1 MRAARVPSR
10 SGSGLMR
17 TLWGLAAVVATWGSP
32 ASGAEVQVA
41 NAAEFR
47 AAVAGAGP
55 GTKILLAGGAY
66 GAGFHFAN
74 LRGVEG
80 SPVVIKAADPANPPV
95 FSGGNLGIHFSAPAH
110 LVLEG
115 LLFTNLAQNGLNIDD
130 GGRVDEPASTR
141 GVSLRGLRIAD
152 VGSDGNHDGVKL
164 SGVWNFEVVDCVVER
179 WGTRGGSGIDMVGC
193 HQGLI
198 SGNTIRH
205 NPPGPPNCTGVQAK
219 GGSSGVV
226 IRGNRFEHAGGR
238 SLNLGGS
245 TGIPYF
251 RPQVAQGGIHAEARD
266 LVVEGNTIV
275 GSMAAI
281 GFVGVDGAVV
291 RFNTIE
297 RPGRW
302 AVRILQENTVEGFV
316 PSRNGKFTDNTVLFQ
331 AGEMQGGAVNVG
343 GGTNPGSFEFARNWW
358 LCGDAPQR
366 SRPRLPTAEVEG
378 VYGRDLAEAKGV
390 AGSGALPKSSS
401 KP

>member
-1 MRAARVPSR
+1 M
-10 SGSGLMR
+10 
-17 TLWGLAAVVATWGSP
+17 LWGLAAIAVFWVSRVNGT
-32 ASGAEVQVA
+32 EVHVA
-41 NAAEFR
+41 NPAEFR
-47 AAVAGAGP
+47 AAVAGAGS
-55 GTKILLAGGAY
+55 GTKILLAGGDY

-74 LRGVEG
+74 LRGSEG
-80 SPVVIKAADPANPPV
+80 APVLITAVDPANPPV
-95 FSGGNLGIHFSAPAH
+95 FSGGNFGIHLSAPAH
-110 LVLEG
+110 VVLAGLV
-115 LLFTNLAQNGLNIDD
+115 FTNLAQNGLNIDD
-130 GGRVDEPASTR
+130 GGRVDEPGSTK
-141 GVSLRGLRIAD
+141 GVTLRGLRIAD

-164 SGVWNFEVVDCVVER
+164 SGVWAFEVLDCVIER
-179 WGTRGGSGIDMVGC
+179 WGTRGGSAIDMVGC
-193 HQGLI
+193 HQGLLA
-198 SGNTIRH
+198 GNLIRH
-205 NPPGPPNCTGVQAK
+205 TPPGPPNSTGVQAK

-251 RPQVAQGGIHAEARD
+251 RPPVTQGGASAEARD

-302 AVRILQENTVEGFV
+302 AMRILQENAGEGFV
-316 PSRNGKFTDNTVLFQ
+316 PSRNGKFTDNTILFQ
-331 AGEMQGGAVNVG
+331 AADMQGGAVNVG
-343 GGTNPGSFEFARNWW
+343 GGTNPESFEFARNWW
-358 LCGDAPQR
+358 LCADAPQR
-366 SRPRLPTAEVEG
+366 SRPRLPNTEVEG
-378 VYGRDLAEAKGV
+378 VYGRDLAGASGL
-390 AGSGALPKSSS
+390 AGAGALPKPPS